1 MFTFF
6 KKENMIKSE
15 QKFLEDFIMRK
26 VKIVHTADLHFDTP
40 FNEVDDKQRA
50 INKEELKEV
59 FKNIINF
66 CKEKQVDILLLAGDI
81 FDNLTLSRETIHFI
95 ENVFNDIKET
105 RVFISPG
112 NHDPYNNKSFY
123 KLIKWPEN
131 VYIFKDKLEKVYIKE
146 LETNVWGAAFNEKY
160 VRESLIKGFSQNN
173 KEINIMVI
181 HGEISSSIDSNE
193 YNPITLKDIK
203 ESGMDYIALGHR
215 HNFSGILK
223 EGNTSYSY
231 SGCPQGRGFD
241 ENGDKGI
248 IYGYVAKGAVELN
261 FIKTC
266 KRNYEEIYVDVSNS
280 FGYEELREKI
290 LNTIKEEDRKNNLY
304 KIILKGE
311 VSEKFHIEEKVLK
324 SKLINDFYFCKI
336 VDKTSI
342 ALDIKE
348 LSKGYSVKSI
358 FVKNLLKKLQEAKT
372 DEEKDV
378 IKMSLKIGVS
388 SLSEAEVNIDDY

>member
-1 MFTFF
+1 
-6 KKENMIKSE
+6 
-15 QKFLEDFIMRK
+15 MRR

-40 FNEVDDKQRA
+40 FNEVDEKQRL

-66 CKEKQVDILLLAGDI
+66 CKEKHVDILLLAGDI

-95 ENVFNDIKET
+95 ENVFNAIKET

-112 NHDPYNNKSFY
+112 NHDPYDNNSFY

-131 VYIFKDKLEKVYIKE
+131 VYVFKGSLEKVYIEE
-146 LETNVWGAAFNEKY
+146 LKTNVWGAAFNGKY
-160 VRESLIKGFSQNN
+160 VRKSILKGFSQNDE
-173 KEINIMVI
+173 EINIMVI
-181 HGEISSSIDSNE
+181 HGELSSSEEGNE
-193 YNPITLKDIK
+193 YNPITLKNIR

-215 HNFSGILK
+215 HNFSGVLK
-223 EGNTSYSY
+223 EGSTFYSY

-241 ENGDKGI
+241 ETGDKGI
-248 IYGYVAKGAVELN
+248 VYGYVAKGFAELS

-266 KRNYEEIYVDVSNS
+266 KRNYEEIYVDISNL
-280 FGYEELREKI
+280 FGYEEIREKI
-290 LNTIKEEDRKNNLY
+290 LDSIKEKDRKNNLY

-311 VSEKFHIEEKVLK
+311 VSEKFHIEEKIVE
-324 SKLINDFYFCKI
+324 SKLLNDFYFCKVI
-336 VDKTSI
+336 DKTSI

-358 FVKNLLKKLQEAKT
+358 FVRKLVKKLKEAQT
-372 DEEKDV
+372 DEEREV
-378 IKMSLKIGVS
+378 IKMALKIGIS
-388 SLSEAEVNIDDY
+388 SLSEDEVNMDDY

>member
-1 MFTFF
+1 
-6 KKENMIKSE
+6 
-15 QKFLEDFIMRK
+15 MRR

-40 FNEVDDKQRA
+40 FNEVDEKQRL

-66 CKEKQVDILLLAGDI
+66 CKEKHVDILLLAGDI

-95 ENVFNDIKET
+95 ENIFNDIKET

-112 NHDPYNNKSFY
+112 NHDPYDNNSFY

-131 VYIFKDKLEKVYIKE
+131 VYVFKGNLEKVYIEE
-146 LETNVWGAAFNEKY
+146 LKTNVWGAAFNGKY
-160 VRESLIKGFSQNN
+160 VRKSILKGFSQNDE
-173 KEINIMVI
+173 EINIMVI
-181 HGEISSSIDSNE
+181 HGELSSSEEGNE
-193 YNPITLKDIK
+193 YNPITLKNIR

-215 HNFSGILK
+215 HNFSGVLK
-223 EGNTSYSY
+223 EGSTFYSY

-241 ENGDKGI
+241 ETGDKGI
-248 IYGYVAKGAVELN
+248 VYGYVAKEFAELS

-266 KRNYEEIYVDVSNS
+266 KRNYEEVYVDISNL
-280 FGYEELREKI
+280 FGYEEIREKI
-290 LNTIKEEDRKNNLY
+290 LDSIKENDRKNNLY

-311 VSEKFHIEEKVLK
+311 VSEKFHIEEKIVK
-324 SKLINDFYFCKI
+324 SKLLNDFYFCKVI
-336 VDKTSI
+336 DKTSI

-358 FVKNLLKKLQEAKT
+358 FVRKLVKKLKEAKT
-372 DEEKDV
+372 DEEREV
-378 IKMSLKIGVS
+378 IKMALKIGIS
-388 SLSEAEVNIDDY
+388 SLSEDEVNMDDY

>member
-1 MFTFF
+1 M
-6 KKENMIKSE
+6 K
-15 QKFLEDFIMRK
+15 K

-50 INKEELKEV
+50 INKEELREV

-81 FDNLTLSRETIHFI
+81 FDNLTLNRETIYFL
-95 ENVFNDIKET
+95 ENVFNNIKET

-112 NHDPYNNKSFY
+112 NHDPYNNNSFY

-181 HGEISSSIDSNE
+181 HGEISSSSEGNE

-223 EGNTSYSY
+223 EGNTFYSY

-241 ENGDKGI
+241 ETGDKGI
-248 IYGYVAKGAVELN
+248 IYGYVSKGAVELS

-266 KRNYEEIYVDVSNS
+266 KRNYEEVYVDISNL
-280 FGYEELREKI
+280 FGYEEVIKKI
-290 LNTIKEEDRKNNLY
+290 LDVIKEEDRKNNLY

-324 SKLINDFYFCKI
+324 SKLVRDFYFCKV

-372 DEEKDV
+372 DEEKDI
-378 IKMSLKIGVS
+378 IKMALKIGVS

>member
-1 MFTFF
+1 M
-6 KKENMIKSE
+6 K
-15 QKFLEDFIMRK
+15 K

-81 FDNLTLSRETIHFI
+81 FDNLTLNRETIYFL
-95 ENVFNDIKET
+95 ENVFNNIKET

-112 NHDPYNNKSFY
+112 NHDPYNNNSFY

-160 VRESLIKGFSQNN
+160 VRESLIRGFSQNN
-173 KEINIMVI
+173 KEINIMAI
-181 HGEISSSIDSNE
+181 HGEISSSSEGNE
-193 YNPITLKDIK
+193 YNTITLKDIK

-223 EGNTSYSY
+223 EGNTFYSY

-241 ENGDKGI
+241 ETGDKGI
-248 IYGYVAKGAVELN
+248 IYGYVSKGAVELS

-266 KRNYEEIYVDVSNS
+266 KRNYEEVYVDISNL
-280 FGYEELREKI
+280 FGYEEVIKKI
-290 LNTIKEEDRKNNLY
+290 LDVIKEEDRKNNLY

-324 SKLINDFYFCKI
+324 SKLVKDFYFCKV

-372 DEEKDV
+372 DEEKDI
-378 IKMSLKIGVS
+378 IKMALKIGVS

>member
-1 MFTFF
+1 
-6 KKENMIKSE
+6 
-15 QKFLEDFIMRK
+15 MRR

-40 FNEVDDKQRA
+40 FNEVDEKQRL

-66 CKEKQVDILLLAGDI
+66 CKEKHVEILLLAGDI

-112 NHDPYNNKSFY
+112 NHDPYDNNSFY

-131 VYIFKDKLEKVYIKE
+131 VYVFKGNLEKVYIEE
-146 LETNVWGAAFNEKY
+146 LKTNVWGAAFNGKY
-160 VRESLIKGFSQNN
+160 VRKSILKGFSQNDE
-173 KEINIMVI
+173 EINIMVI
-181 HGEISSSIDSNE
+181 HGELSSSEEGNE
-193 YNPITLKDIK
+193 YNPITLKNIR

-215 HNFSGILK
+215 HNFSGVLK
-223 EGNTSYSY
+223 EGSTFYSY

-241 ENGDKGI
+241 ETGDKGI
-248 IYGYVAKGAVELN
+248 VYGYVAKGFAELS

-266 KRNYEEIYVDVSNS
+266 KRNYEEVYVDISNL
-280 FGYEELREKI
+280 FGYEEIREKI
-290 LNTIKEEDRKNNLY
+290 LDSIKENDRKNNLY

-311 VSEKFHIEEKVLK
+311 VSEKFHIEEKIVK
-324 SKLINDFYFCKI
+324 SKLLNDFYFCKVI
-336 VDKTSI
+336 DKTSI

-358 FVKNLLKKLQEAKT
+358 FVRKLVKKLKEAKT
-372 DEEKDV
+372 DEEREV
-378 IKMSLKIGVS
+378 IKMALKIGIS
-388 SLSEAEVNIDDY
+388 SLSEDEVNMDDY

>member
-1 MFTFF
+1 
-6 KKENMIKSE
+6 
-15 QKFLEDFIMRK
+15 MRK

>member
-1 MFTFF
+1 M
-6 KKENMIKSE
+6 K
-15 QKFLEDFIMRK
+15 K
-26 VKIVHTADLHFDTP
+26 VKIVHTADLHFYTP

-81 FDNLTLSRETIHFI
+81 FDNLTLNRETIYFL
-95 ENVFNDIKET
+95 ENVFNNIKET

-112 NHDPYNNKSFY
+112 NHDPYNNNSFY

-160 VRESLIKGFSQNN
+160 VRESLIRGFSQNN
-173 KEINIMVI
+173 KEINIMAI
-181 HGEISSSIDSNE
+181 HGEISSSSEGNE

-215 HNFSGILK
+215 HNFSGVLK
-223 EGNTSYSY
+223 EGNTFYSY

-241 ENGDKGI
+241 ETGDKGI
-248 IYGYVAKGAVELN
+248 IYGYVSKGAVELS

-266 KRNYEEIYVDVSNS
+266 KRNYEEVYVDISNL
-280 FGYEELREKI
+280 FGYEEVIKKI
-290 LNTIKEEDRKNNLY
+290 LDVIKEEDRKNNLY

-324 SKLINDFYFCKI
+324 SKLVKDFYFCKV

-372 DEEKDV
+372 DEEKDI
-378 IKMSLKIGVS
+378 IKMALKIGVS

>member
-1 MFTFF
+1 
-6 KKENMIKSE
+6 MIKSE
-15 QKFLEDFIMRK
+15 QKFLEDFIMKK

-81 FDNLTLSRETIHFI
+81 FDNLTLNRETIYFL
-95 ENVFNDIKET
+95 ENVFNNIKET

-112 NHDPYNNKSFY
+112 NHDPYNNNSFY

-160 VRESLIKGFSQNN
+160 VRESLIRGFSQNN
-173 KEINIMVI
+173 KEINIMAI
-181 HGEISSSIDSNE
+181 HGEISSSSEGNE

-223 EGNTSYSY
+223 EGNTFYSY

-241 ENGDKGI
+241 ETGDKGI
-248 IYGYVAKGAVELN
+248 IYGYVSKGAVELS

-266 KRNYEEIYVDVSNS
+266 KRNYEEVYVDISNL
-280 FGYEELREKI
+280 FGYEEVIKKI
-290 LNTIKEEDRKNNLY
+290 LDVIKEEDRKNNLY

-324 SKLINDFYFCKI
+324 SKLVKDFYFCKV

-372 DEEKDV
+372 DEEKDI
-378 IKMSLKIGVS
+378 IKMALKIGVS

>member
-1 MFTFF
+1 
-6 KKENMIKSE
+6 
-15 QKFLEDFIMRK
+15 MRR

-40 FNEVDDKQRA
+40 FNEVDEKQRL

-66 CKEKQVDILLLAGDI
+66 CKEKHVDILLLAGDI

-95 ENVFNDIKET
+95 ENIFNDIKET

-112 NHDPYNNKSFY
+112 NHDPYDNNSFY

-131 VYIFKDKLEKVYIKE
+131 VYVFKGNLEKIYIEE
-146 LETNVWGAAFNEKY
+146 LKTNVWGAAFNGKY
-160 VRESLIKGFSQNN
+160 VRKSILKGFSQNDE
-173 KEINIMVI
+173 EINIMVI
-181 HGEISSSIDSNE
+181 HGELSSSEEGNE
-193 YNPITLKDIK
+193 YNPITLKNIR

-215 HNFSGILK
+215 HNFSGVLK
-223 EGNTSYSY
+223 EGSTFYSY

-241 ENGDKGI
+241 ETGDKGI
-248 IYGYVAKGAVELN
+248 VYGYVAKGFAELS

-266 KRNYEEIYVDVSNS
+266 KRNYEEVYVDISNL
-280 FGYEELREKI
+280 FGYEEIREKI
-290 LNTIKEEDRKNNLY
+290 LDSIKEKDRKNNLY

-311 VSEKFHIEEKVLK
+311 VSEKFHIEEKIVK
-324 SKLINDFYFCKI
+324 SKLLNDFYFCKVI
-336 VDKTSI
+336 DKTSI

-358 FVKNLLKKLQEAKT
+358 FVRKLVKKLKEAKT
-372 DEEKDV
+372 DEEREV
-378 IKMSLKIGVS
+378 IKMALKIGIS
-388 SLSEAEVNIDDY
+388 SLSEDEVNMDDY

>member
-1 MFTFF
+1 
-6 KKENMIKSE
+6 
-15 QKFLEDFIMRK
+15 MRR

-40 FNEVDDKQRA
+40 FNEVDEKQRL

-66 CKEKQVDILLLAGDI
+66 CKEKHVDILLLAGDI

-112 NHDPYNNKSFY
+112 NHDPYDNNSFY

-131 VYIFKDKLEKVYIKE
+131 VYVFKGNLEKVYIEE
-146 LETNVWGAAFNEKY
+146 LKTNVWGAAFNGKY
-160 VRESLIKGFSQNN
+160 VRKSILKGFSQNDE
-173 KEINIMVI
+173 EINIMVI
-181 HGEISSSIDSNE
+181 HGELSSSEEGNE
-193 YNPITLKDIK
+193 YNPITLKNIR

-215 HNFSGILK
+215 HNFSGVLK
-223 EGNTSYSY
+223 EGSTFYSY

-241 ENGDKGI
+241 ETGDKGI
-248 IYGYVAKGAVELN
+248 VYGYVAKGFTELS

-266 KRNYEEIYVDVSNS
+266 KRNYEEVYVDISNL
-280 FGYEELREKI
+280 FGYEEIREKI
-290 LNTIKEEDRKNNLY
+290 LDSIKEKDRKNNLY

-311 VSEKFHIEEKVLK
+311 VSEKFHIEEKIVK
-324 SKLINDFYFCKI
+324 SKLLNDFYFCKVI
-336 VDKTSI
+336 DKTSI

-358 FVKNLLKKLQEAKT
+358 FVRKLVKKLKEAKT
-372 DEEKDV
+372 DEEREV
-378 IKMSLKIGVS
+378 IKMALKIGIS
-388 SLSEAEVNIDDY
+388 SLSEDEVNMDDY

>member
-1 MFTFF
+1 
-6 KKENMIKSE
+6 
-15 QKFLEDFIMRK
+15 MRR

-40 FNEVDDKQRA
+40 FNEVDEKQRL

-66 CKEKQVDILLLAGDI
+66 CKEKHVDILLLAGDI

-95 ENVFNDIKET
+95 ENIFNDIKET

-112 NHDPYNNKSFY
+112 NHDPYDNNSFY

-131 VYIFKDKLEKVYIKE
+131 VYVFKGNLEKVYIEE
-146 LETNVWGAAFNEKY
+146 LKTNVWGAAFNGKY
-160 VRESLIKGFSQNN
+160 VRKSILKGFSQNDE
-173 KEINIMVI
+173 EINIMVI
-181 HGEISSSIDSNE
+181 HGELSSSEEGNE
-193 YNPITLKDIK
+193 YNPITLKNIR

-215 HNFSGILK
+215 HNFSGVLK
-223 EGNTSYSY
+223 EGSTFYSY

-241 ENGDKGI
+241 ETGDKGI
-248 IYGYVAKGAVELN
+248 VYGYVAKGFAELS

-266 KRNYEEIYVDVSNS
+266 KRNYEEVYVDISNL
-280 FGYEELREKI
+280 FGYEEIREKI
-290 LNTIKEEDRKNNLY
+290 LDSIKEKDRKNNLY

-311 VSEKFHIEEKVLK
+311 VSEKFHIEEKIVK
-324 SKLINDFYFCKI
+324 SKLLNDFYFCKVI
-336 VDKTSI
+336 DKTSI

-358 FVKNLLKKLQEAKT
+358 FVRKLVKKLKEAKT
-372 DEEKDV
+372 DEEREV
-378 IKMSLKIGVS
+378 IKMALKIGIS
-388 SLSEAEVNIDDY
+388 SLSEDEVNMDDY

>member
-1 MFTFF
+1 
-6 KKENMIKSE
+6 
-15 QKFLEDFIMRK
+15 MRR

-40 FNEVDDKQRA
+40 FNEVDEKQRL

-66 CKEKQVDILLLAGDI
+66 CKEKYVDILLLAGDI
-81 FDNLTLSRETIHFI
+81 FDNLTLSRETIYFI

-112 NHDPYNNKSFY
+112 NHDPYDNNSFY

-131 VYIFKDKLEKVYIKE
+131 VHIFKGSLEKVYIEE
-146 LETNVWGAAFNEKY
+146 LKTNVWGAAFNGKY
-160 VRESLIKGFSQNN
+160 VRKSILKGFSQNDE
-173 KEINIMVI
+173 EINIMVI
-181 HGEISSSIDSNE
+181 HGELSSSEEGNE
-193 YNPITLKDIK
+193 YNPITLSNIR

-215 HNFSGILK
+215 HNFSGVLK
-223 EGNTSYSY
+223 EGSTFYSY

-241 ENGDKGI
+241 ETGDKGI
-248 IYGYVAKGAVELN
+248 VYGYIAKGVVELN

-266 KRNYEEIYVDVSNS
+266 KRNYEEVYVDISNL
-280 FGYEELREKI
+280 FGYEEIREKI
-290 LNTIKEEDRKNNLY
+290 LESIKEEDRKNNLY

-311 VSEKFHIEEKVLK
+311 VSEKFHIEEKIVK
-324 SKLINDFYFCKI
+324 SKLLNDFYFCKVI
-336 VDKTSI
+336 DKTSI

-358 FVKNLLKKLQEAKT
+358 FVRKLVKKLKEAKT
-372 DEEKDV
+372 EEEREV
-378 IKMSLKIGVS
+378 IKMALKMGIS
-388 SLSEAEVNIDDY
+388 SLSEDEVNIDDY

>member
-1 MFTFF
+1 M
-6 KKENMIKSE
+6 K
-15 QKFLEDFIMRK
+15 K

-81 FDNLTLSRETIHFI
+81 FDNLTLNRETIYFL
-95 ENVFNDIKET
+95 ENVFNYIKET

-112 NHDPYNNKSFY
+112 NHDPYNNNSFY

-181 HGEISSSIDSNE
+181 HGEISSSSEGNE

-223 EGNTSYSY
+223 EGNTFYSY

-241 ENGDKGI
+241 ETGDKGI
-248 IYGYVAKGAVELN
+248 IYGYVSKGAVELS

-266 KRNYEEIYVDVSNS
+266 KRNYEEVYVDISNL
-280 FGYEELREKI
+280 FGYEEVIKKI
-290 LNTIKEEDRKNNLY
+290 LDVIKEEDRKNNLY

-324 SKLINDFYFCKI
+324 SKLVKDFYFCKV

-372 DEEKDV
+372 DEEKDI
-378 IKMSLKIGVS
+378 IKMALKIGVS

>member
-1 MFTFF
+1 
-6 KKENMIKSE
+6 
-15 QKFLEDFIMRK
+15 MRR

-40 FNEVDDKQRA
+40 FNEVDEKQRL

-66 CKEKQVDILLLAGDI
+66 CKEKHVDILLLAGDI

-95 ENVFNDIKET
+95 ENIFNDIKET

-112 NHDPYNNKSFY
+112 NHDPYDNNSFY

-131 VYIFKDKLEKVYIKE
+131 VYVFKGNLEKVYIEE
-146 LETNVWGAAFNEKY
+146 LKTNVWGAAFNGKY
-160 VRESLIKGFSQNN
+160 VRKSILKGFSQNDE
-173 KEINIMVI
+173 EINIMVI
-181 HGEISSSIDSNE
+181 HGELSSSEEGNE
-193 YNPITLKDIK
+193 YNPITLKNIR

-215 HNFSGILK
+215 HNFSGVLK
-223 EGNTSYSY
+223 EGSTFYSY

-241 ENGDKGI
+241 ETGDKGI
-248 IYGYVAKGAVELN
+248 VYGYVAKGFAELS

-266 KRNYEEIYVDVSNS
+266 KRNYEEVYVDISNL
-280 FGYEELREKI
+280 FGYEEIREKI
-290 LNTIKEEDRKNNLY
+290 LDSIKENDRKNNLY

-311 VSEKFHIEEKVLK
+311 VSEKFHIEEKIVK
-324 SKLINDFYFCKI
+324 SKLLNDFYFCKVI
-336 VDKTSI
+336 DKTSI

-358 FVKNLLKKLQEAKT
+358 FVRKLVKKLKEAQT
-372 DEEKDV
+372 DEEREV
-378 IKMSLKIGVS
+378 IKMALKMGIS
-388 SLSEAEVNIDDY
+388 SLSEDEVNMDDY

>member
-1 MFTFF
+1 
-6 KKENMIKSE
+6 
-15 QKFLEDFIMRK
+15 MRR

-40 FNEVDDKQRA
+40 FNEVDEKQRL

-66 CKEKQVDILLLAGDI
+66 CKEKHVDILLLAGDI

-112 NHDPYNNKSFY
+112 NHDPYDNNSFY

-131 VYIFKDKLEKVYIKE
+131 VYVFKGSLEKVYIEE
-146 LETNVWGAAFNEKY
+146 LKTNVWGAAFNGKY
-160 VRESLIKGFSQNN
+160 VRKSILKGFYQNDE
-173 KEINIMVI
+173 EINIMVI
-181 HGEISSSIDSNE
+181 HGELSSSEEGNE
-193 YNPITLKDIK
+193 YNPITLKNIR

-215 HNFSGILK
+215 HNFSGVLK
-223 EGNTSYSY
+223 EGSTFYSY

-241 ENGDKGI
+241 ETGDKGI
-248 IYGYVAKGAVELN
+248 VYGYVAKGFAELN

-266 KRNYEEIYVDVSNS
+266 KRNYEEVYVDISNL
-280 FGYEELREKI
+280 FGYEEIREKI
-290 LNTIKEEDRKNNLY
+290 LDSIKEKDRKNNLY

-311 VSEKFHIEEKVLK
+311 VSEKFHIEEKIVK
-324 SKLINDFYFCKI
+324 SKLLNDFYFCKVI
-336 VDKTSI
+336 DKTSI

-358 FVKNLLKKLQEAKT
+358 FVRKLIKKLKEAKT
-372 DEEKDV
+372 DDEREV
-378 IKMSLKIGVS
+378 IKMALKIGIS
-388 SLSEAEVNIDDY
+388 SLSEDEVNMDDY

>member
-1 MFTFF
+1 
-6 KKENMIKSE
+6 
-15 QKFLEDFIMRK
+15 MRR

-40 FNEVDDKQRA
+40 FNEVDEKQRL

-66 CKEKQVDILLLAGDI
+66 CKEKHVDILLLAGDI

-95 ENVFNDIKET
+95 ENIFNDIKET

-112 NHDPYNNKSFY
+112 NHDPYDNNSFY

-131 VYIFKDKLEKVYIKE
+131 VYVFKGNLEKVYIEE
-146 LETNVWGAAFNEKY
+146 LKTNVWGAAFNGKY
-160 VRESLIKGFSQNN
+160 VRKSILKGFSQNDE
-173 KEINIMVI
+173 EINIMVI
-181 HGEISSSIDSNE
+181 HGELSSSEEGNE
-193 YNPITLKDIK
+193 YNPITLKNIR

-215 HNFSGILK
+215 HNFSGVLK
-223 EGNTSYSY
+223 EGSTFYSY

-241 ENGDKGI
+241 ETGDKGI
-248 IYGYVAKGAVELN
+248 VYGYVAKGFAELS

-266 KRNYEEIYVDVSNS
+266 KRNYEEVYVDISNL
-280 FGYEELREKI
+280 FGYEEIREKI
-290 LNTIKEEDRKNNLY
+290 LDSIKEKDRKNNLY

-311 VSEKFHIEEKVLK
+311 VSEKFHIEEKIVK
-324 SKLINDFYFCKI
+324 SKLLNDFYFCKVI
-336 VDKTSI
+336 DKTSI

-358 FVKNLLKKLQEAKT
+358 FVRKLVKKLKEAKT
-372 DEEKDV
+372 DEEREV
-378 IKMSLKIGVS
+378 IKMALKIGIS
-388 SLSEAEVNIDDY
+388 SLSEDEVNIDDY

>member
-1 MFTFF
+1 
-6 KKENMIKSE
+6 
-15 QKFLEDFIMRK
+15 MRR

-40 FNEVDDKQRA
+40 FNEVDEKQRL

-66 CKEKQVDILLLAGDI
+66 CKEKHVDILLLAGDI

-95 ENVFNDIKET
+95 ENIFNDIKET

-112 NHDPYNNKSFY
+112 NHDPYDNNSFY

-131 VYIFKDKLEKVYIKE
+131 VHIFKGSLEKVYIEE
-146 LETNVWGAAFNEKY
+146 LKTNVWGAAFNGKY
-160 VRESLIKGFSQNN
+160 VRKSILKGFSQNDE
-173 KEINIMVI
+173 EINIMVI
-181 HGEISSSIDSNE
+181 HGELSSSEEGNE
-193 YNPITLKDIK
+193 YNPITLKNIR

-215 HNFSGILK
+215 HNFSGVLK
-223 EGNTSYSY
+223 EGSTFYSY

-241 ENGDKGI
+241 ETGDKGI
-248 IYGYVAKGAVELN
+248 VYGYVAKGFAELS

-266 KRNYEEIYVDVSNS
+266 KRNYEEVYVDISNL
-280 FGYEELREKI
+280 FGYEEIREKI
-290 LNTIKEEDRKNNLY
+290 LDSIKEKDRKNNLY

-311 VSEKFHIEEKVLK
+311 VSEKFHIEEKIVK
-324 SKLINDFYFCKI
+324 SKLLNDFYFCKVI
-336 VDKTSI
+336 DKTSI

-358 FVKNLLKKLQEAKT
+358 FVRKLVKKLKEAKT
-372 DEEKDV
+372 DEEREV
-378 IKMSLKIGVS
+378 IKMALKIGIS
-388 SLSEAEVNIDDY
+388 SLSEDEVNMDDY

>member
-1 MFTFF
+1 
-6 KKENMIKSE
+6 
-15 QKFLEDFIMRK
+15 MRR

-40 FNEVDDKQRA
+40 FNEVDEKQRL
-50 INKEELKEV
+50 INKEEFKEV

-66 CKEKQVDILLLAGDI
+66 CKEKHVDILLLAGDI

-112 NHDPYNNKSFY
+112 NHDPYDNNSFY

-131 VYIFKDKLEKVYIKE
+131 VYVFKGNLEKVYIEE
-146 LETNVWGAAFNEKY
+146 LKTNVWGAAFNGKY
-160 VRESLIKGFSQNN
+160 VRKSILKGFSQNDE
-173 KEINIMVI
+173 EINIMVI
-181 HGEISSSIDSNE
+181 HGELSSSEEGNE
-193 YNPITLKDIK
+193 YNPITLKNIR

-215 HNFSGILK
+215 HNFSGVLK
-223 EGNTSYSY
+223 EGSTFYSY

-241 ENGDKGI
+241 ETGDKGI
-248 IYGYVAKGAVELN
+248 VYGYVAKGFAELS

-266 KRNYEEIYVDVSNS
+266 KRNYEEVYVDISNL
-280 FGYEELREKI
+280 FGYEEIREKI
-290 LNTIKEEDRKNNLY
+290 LDSIKEKDRKNNLY

-311 VSEKFHIEEKVLK
+311 VSEKFHIEEKIVK
-324 SKLINDFYFCKI
+324 SKLLNDFYFCKVI
-336 VDKTSI
+336 DKTSI

-358 FVKNLLKKLQEAKT
+358 FVRKLVKKLKEAKT
-372 DEEKDV
+372 DEEREV
-378 IKMSLKIGVS
+378 IKMALKIGIS
-388 SLSEAEVNIDDY
+388 SLSEDEVNMDDY

>member
-1 MFTFF
+1 M
-6 KKENMIKSE
+6 K
-15 QKFLEDFIMRK
+15 K

-50 INKEELKEV
+50 INKEELREV

-81 FDNLTLSRETIHFI
+81 FDNLTLNRETIYFL
-95 ENVFNDIKET
+95 ENVFNNIKET

-112 NHDPYNNKSFY
+112 NHDPYNNNSFY

-160 VRESLIKGFSQNN
+160 VRESLIRGFSQNN

-181 HGEISSSIDSNE
+181 HGEISSSSEGNE

-223 EGNTSYSY
+223 EGNTFYSY

-241 ENGDKGI
+241 ETGDKGI
-248 IYGYVAKGAVELN
+248 IYGYVSKGAVELS

-266 KRNYEEIYVDVSNS
+266 KRNYEEVYVDISNL
-280 FGYEELREKI
+280 FGYEEVIKKI
-290 LNTIKEEDRKNNLY
+290 LDVIKEEDRKNNLY

-324 SKLINDFYFCKI
+324 SKLVRDFYFCKV

-372 DEEKDV
+372 DEEKDI
-378 IKMSLKIGVS
+378 IKMALKIGVS

>member
-1 MFTFF
+1 M
-6 KKENMIKSE
+6 K
-15 QKFLEDFIMRK
+15 K

-40 FNEVDDKQRA
+40 FNEVDEKQRS

-81 FDNLTLSRETIHFI
+81 FDNLTLNRETIYFL
-95 ENVFNDIKET
+95 ENVFNYIKET

-112 NHDPYNNKSFY
+112 NHDPYNNNSFY

-131 VYIFKDKLEKVYIKE
+131 VYIFKDKLEKVYIEE

-181 HGEISSSIDSNE
+181 HGEISSSSEGNE

-223 EGNTSYSY
+223 EGNTFYSY

-241 ENGDKGI
+241 ETGDKGI
-248 IYGYVAKGAVELN
+248 IYGYVSKGAVELS

-266 KRNYEEIYVDVSNS
+266 KRNYEEVYVDISNL
-280 FGYEELREKI
+280 FGYEEVIKKI
-290 LNTIKEEDRKNNLY
+290 LDVIKEEDRKNNLY

-324 SKLINDFYFCKI
+324 SKLVKDFYFCKV

-372 DEEKDV
+372 DEEKDI
-378 IKMSLKIGVS
+378 IKMALKIGVS

>member
-1 MFTFF
+1 M
-6 KKENMIKSE
+6 K
-15 QKFLEDFIMRK
+15 K

-81 FDNLTLSRETIHFI
+81 FDNLTLNRETIYFL
-95 ENVFNDIKET
+95 ENVFNNIKET

-112 NHDPYNNKSFY
+112 NHDPYNNNSFY

-160 VRESLIKGFSQNN
+160 VRESLIRGFSQNN
-173 KEINIMVI
+173 KEINIMAI
-181 HGEISSSIDSNE
+181 HGEISSSSEGNE

-215 HNFSGILK
+215 HNFSGVLK
-223 EGNTSYSY
+223 EGNTFYSY

-241 ENGDKGI
+241 ETGDKGI
-248 IYGYVAKGAVELN
+248 IYGYVSKGAVELS

-266 KRNYEEIYVDVSNS
+266 KRNYKEVYVDISNL
-280 FGYEELREKI
+280 FGYEEVIKKI
-290 LNTIKEEDRKNNLY
+290 LDVIKEEDRKNNLY

-324 SKLINDFYFCKI
+324 SKLVKDFYFCKV

-372 DEEKDV
+372 DEEKDI
-378 IKMSLKIGVS
+378 IKMALKIGVS

>member
-1 MFTFF
+1 
-6 KKENMIKSE
+6 
-15 QKFLEDFIMRK
+15 MRK

-123 KLIKWPEN
+123 KLIKCPEN
-131 VYIFKDKLEKVYIKE
+131 VYIFKEKLEKVYIKE

-378 IKMSLKIGVS
+378 IKMALKIGVS

>member
-1 MFTFF
+1 
-6 KKENMIKSE
+6 
-15 QKFLEDFIMRK
+15 MRR

-40 FNEVDDKQRA
+40 FNEVDEKQRL

-66 CKEKQVDILLLAGDI
+66 CKEKHVDILLLAGDI

-112 NHDPYNNKSFY
+112 NHDPYDNNSFY

-131 VYIFKDKLEKVYIKE
+131 VYVFKGNLEKVYIEE
-146 LETNVWGAAFNEKY
+146 LKTNVWGAAFNGKY
-160 VRESLIKGFSQNN
+160 VRKSILKGFSQNDE
-173 KEINIMVI
+173 EINIMVI
-181 HGEISSSIDSNE
+181 HGELSSSEEGNE
-193 YNPITLKDIK
+193 YNPITLKNIR

-215 HNFSGILK
+215 HNFSGVLK
-223 EGNTSYSY
+223 EGSTFYSY

-241 ENGDKGI
+241 ETGDKGI
-248 IYGYVAKGAVELN
+248 VYGYVAKGFAELS

-266 KRNYEEIYVDVSNS
+266 KRNYEEVYVDISNL
-280 FGYEELREKI
+280 FGYEEIREKI
-290 LNTIKEEDRKNNLY
+290 LDSIKENDRKNNLY

-311 VSEKFHIEEKVLK
+311 VSEKFHIEEKIVK
-324 SKLINDFYFCKI
+324 SKLLNDFYFCKVI
-336 VDKTSI
+336 DKTSI

-358 FVKNLLKKLQEAKT
+358 FVRKLVKKLKEAKT
-372 DEEKDV
+372 DEEREV
-378 IKMSLKIGVS
+378 IKMALKIGIS
-388 SLSEAEVNIDDY
+388 SLSEDEVNMDDY